1 MYNVKESFYGVND
14 FDLFDMAKRVNKKR
28 SFLFVS
34 KVLGKHL
41 PAKASDVLYYSML
54 LARRLN
60 EVFVGSED
68 TFDWSMDPDCFV
80 KDNLDS
86 YYKNDKKLLF
96 IGFAETATG
105 LGQCVFDRFENS
117 VYFQTTRE
125 IIDGVDSVL
134 TFEEEHSH
142 ATSHYCYV
150 NREVL
155 NNRDTIVLVDD
166 EVTTGNT
173 SLNIIKDIQKK
184 YPRDE
189 YVVVSYL
196 NWMSEEEKLKY
207 AEFEKVEGIKI
218 KFVYLL
224 AGEID
229 RSYVESLKESEIT
242 DVDGRAK
249 LDMVDIHTDVFRDIG
264 GYIKETGRFGLSHVE
279 NQELKRLIKETTLA
293 KNPNTLVIG
302 DGELMYLP
310 IMIAYYL
317 GNASVKTTTRSPIH
331 VESVEGYLIKDGLRF
346 DSLDGKD
353 IKMHLYNNVDEYKNA
368 VIVVESVLAIDRVS
382 NLVDNLYA
390 NGSFDQI
397 SVLRLSGEDLK

>member
-41 PAKASDVLYYSML
+41 PAKASNVLYYSML

-80 KDNLDS
+80 KDNLDR

-125 IIDGVDSVL
+125 VIDGVDSVL

-242 DVDGRAK
+242 DVDVRAEI
-249 LDMVDIHTDVFRDIG
+249 DMVDIHTDVFRDAG

-353 IKMHLYNNVDEYKNA
+353 IKMHLYNNVDEHKNA
-368 VIVVESVLAIDRVS
+368 VIVVENVLAIDRVS
-382 NLVDNLYA
+382 NLVDKLYA